1 MLPSPFLFCLKTRF
15 LSEPSLPTPAG
26 TGGKWQR
33 GAGVERENKRMTE
46 YNLPCQ
52 LAAEGRK
59 GKRRLGGPTAEETA
73 PQPSTPPHAAAASRV
88 PPRARRPAPAPAAA
102 SRLSRP
108 SQDAFPLG
116 PDPRPGLLAG

>member
-1 MLPSPFLFCLKTRF
+1 
-15 LSEPSLPTPAG
+15 
-26 TGGKWQR
+26 
-33 GAGVERENKRMTE
+33 MTE

-73 PQPSTPPHAAAASRV
+73 LQPATPPHAAAAAQV

-102 SRLSRP
+102 SRLTRP

-116 PDPRPGLLAG
+116 PDPRPGLLSE